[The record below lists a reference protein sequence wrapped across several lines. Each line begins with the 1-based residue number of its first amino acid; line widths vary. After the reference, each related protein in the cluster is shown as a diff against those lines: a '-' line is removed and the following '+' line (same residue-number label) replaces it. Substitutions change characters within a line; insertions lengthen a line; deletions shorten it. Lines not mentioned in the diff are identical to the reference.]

1 MRALFLR
8 VILGTATL
16 ASWPTF
22 AQMHKVAKP
31 EQVVRAV
38 GVYEWT
44 GDFAKPA
51 ASRLIP
57 VTVFI
62 EGKLQDAGVYIARPI
77 PFALLPGNVY
87 ILQTAGVDK
96 GTLDL
101 AYARHLQAV
110 EATGDMAFDDGWFGY
125 GSVKPLAAPR
135 RTTTALKPSK
145 TLPVIT
151 TSSNSPH
158 FGTKPG
164 GDSTTTT
171 SGQSTPATPADA
183 KSGSHP
189 RQQARQPVQQTH
201 PPAATP
207 IGLP

>member
-1 MRALFLR
+1 MRYIPHRVFFAALL
-8 VILGTATL
+8 L
-16 ASWPTF
+16 ASPSIW

-44 GDFAKPA
+44 GDFAKPT

-57 VTVFI
+57 VSLYI
-62 EGKLQDAGVYIARPI
+62 ESKFEDAGVYIARPI
-77 PFALLPGNVY
+77 PFALLPGNLY

-110 EATGDMAFDDGWFGY
+110 EPTGDLAYDDGWFGY

-135 RTTTALKPSK
+135 NTVHALKPSQ
-145 TLPVIT
+145 TLSTIT
-151 TSSNSPH
+151 TSSPDPNRPH
-158 FGTKPG
+158 LTTK
-164 GDSTTTT
+164 T
-171 SGQSTPATPADA
+171 SGDTASSESD
-183 KSGSHP
+183 
-189 RQQARQPVQQTH
+189 
-201 PPAATP
+201 
-207 IGLP
+207 

>member
-8 VILGTATL
+8 AILGAATL
-16 ASWPTF
+16 ASGSTF

-44 GDFAKPA
+44 GDFAKPT

-57 VTVFI
+57 VSLNI
-62 EGKLQDAGVYIARPI
+62 ESKFEDAGVYIARPI
-77 PFALLPGNVY
+77 PFALLPGNLY

-101 AYARHLQAV
+101 AYAKHLQAV
-110 EATGDMAFDDGWFGY
+110 EPTGDLAFDDGWFGY

-135 RTTTALKPSK
+135 NTA
-145 TLPVIT
+145 
-151 TSSNSPH
+151 
-158 FGTKPG
+158 
-164 GDSTTTT
+164 
-171 SGQSTPATPADA
+171 
-183 KSGSHP
+183 
-189 RQQARQPVQQTH
+189 
-201 PPAATP
+201 
-207 IGLP
+207 